1 MPKINKKQLSE
12 LIKNSRPIQKR
23 VEKITRKEFE
33 VAKSVLIEDFE
44 NHPITKEIASG
55 PDIDNNPSGT
65 LGGRSGN
72 LFAFIG
78 FERGSNPIDIVTQIL
93 KQGITFERKSVSRGE
108 SFLYYNY
115 IIRIPKSALE
125 QATPLPWERG
135 RSWLFSIERG
145 ISGLGQYIF
154 AKFKGGRSGSAFQNP
169 NAKIGG
175 AFRPQKY
182 FSEIVNKFKKRLGA

>member
-1 MPKINKKQLSE
+1 MPKINKQQLSE
-12 LIKNSRPIQKR
+12 LISRSKPLQRK
-23 VEKITRKEFE
+23 VEKITRKQFE
-33 VAKSVLIEDFE
+33 VAKSQLIEDFQD
-44 NHPITKEIASG
+44 HPITQEIEAG

-78 FERGSNPIDIVTQIL
+78 FERGSKPIDVVVQIL
-93 KQGITFERKSVSRGE
+93 KQGITFQRKSVSRQG
-108 SFLYYNY
+108 SFLYYQY
-115 IIRIPKSALE
+115 IIRIPRAALE
-125 QATPLPWERG
+125 NATPLPWENG
-135 RSWLFSIERG
+135 RSWLFAIERG

-182 FSEIVNKFKKRLGA
+182 FSEIVNSFKKKLGA